1 MRDSEFRSVF
11 NLLVSTTDEYSVLL
25 PLLEESVLPRL
36 SKTEALLDVGAG
48 PGLITSPL
56 SAHFGH
62 IGIVEPDPVYCLE
75 AVKVV
80 LEPGKLVTA
89 YNGTWEAGR
98 FGEGQFDL
106 IVCAHVLYFVD
117 PESWG
122 DFIQKMVPHIAP
134 GGRLAI
140 VLVAKGDDASELIRR
155 TLGME
160 EPGSYPFSAAAIEHL
175 QGNGNAFEVL
185 SFEANITAET
195 AEKLMEVMAL
205 FPIMQYDKGSTA
217 EQRLALIE
225 GHFKTN
231 GEYRM
236 PYAVDVVIV
245 EAPVRRL
252 KKMS

>member
-1 MRDSEFRSVF
+1 MSGPEFRSVF
-11 NLLVSTTDEYSVLL
+11 DLLVSTTDEYSVLL

-56 SAHFGH
+56 SAHFDH
-62 IGIVEPDPVYCLE
+62 IGIVEPDPDYCLE
-75 AVKVV
+75 AVKKV

-89 YNGTWEAGR
+89 FNGTWEAR
-98 FGEGQFDL
+98 QFGEGQFDL
-106 IVCAHVLYFVD
+106 IICAHVLYFVD
-117 PESWG
+117 PENWG

-140 VLVAKGDDASELIRR
+140 VLVAKGDDVSELIRH
-155 TLGME
+155 TLSME
-160 EPGSYPFSAAAIEHL
+160 EPGSYPFSAAAIERL
-175 QGNGNAFEVL
+175 QEQDHVFEVL
-185 SFEANITAET
+185 SFEANITAAT
-195 AEKLMEVMAL
+195 AEKLMEVMVL

-225 GHFKTN
+225 EHFKAD
-231 GEYRM
+231 GHYRM

-245 EAPVRRL
+245 EAPV
-252 KKMS
+252 